1 MTNQM
6 IAEVDR
12 WTVIEFI
19 FLSIETLT
27 IAIIKLQAVEYFAEN
42 LKIDLLIVR

>member
-19 FLSIETLT
+19 FLSIETQ
-27 IAIIKLQAVEYFAEN
+27 KLQLSNFKQLN
-42 LKIDLLIVR
+42 ILLKT